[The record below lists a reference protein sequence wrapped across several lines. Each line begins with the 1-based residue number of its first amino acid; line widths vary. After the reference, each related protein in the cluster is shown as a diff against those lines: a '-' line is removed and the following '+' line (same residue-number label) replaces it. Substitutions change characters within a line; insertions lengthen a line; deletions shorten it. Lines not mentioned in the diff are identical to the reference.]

1 MPGYHRF
8 RAMNPLISQ
17 WGPVAVIVG
26 GYLLGIHFQS
36 RSIAHLDHRIDD
48 LRDSMNKRF
57 DDLRETMN
65 KRFDDLHDLLKSEIK
80 RVEERIDRLEHPIVR
95 QS

>member
-1 MPGYHRF
+1 
-8 RAMNPLISQ
+8 MNPIIGQ

-26 GYLLGIHFQS
+26 GYLLGIYFQS

-48 LRDSMNKRF
+48 LRDSMARRL

-65 KRFDDLHDLLKSEIK
+65 KRFDDLHDLLKSEVK
-80 RVEERIDRLEHPIVR
+80 RIEDRFERLEHPIVR

>member
-1 MPGYHRF
+1 V
-8 RAMNPLISQ
+8 NPLINQ

-26 GYLLGIHFQS
+26 GYLLGIFFQN
-36 RSIAHLDHRIDD
+36 RRIDD
-48 LRDSMNKRF
+48 LRDSMNRRF

-65 KRFDDLHDLLKSEIK
+65 KRFDDLHDLLRSEDK
-80 RVEERIDRLEHPIVR
+80 RLEDRLDRLEHPIVR

>member
-1 MPGYHRF
+1 MSPI
-8 RAMNPLISQ
+8 MNQ

-26 GYLLGIHFQS
+26 GYLLGIFFQN
-36 RSIAHLDHRIDD
+36 RRIDD

-65 KRFDDLHDLLKSEIK
+65 KRFDDLHDLLKSEVK
-80 RVEERIDRLEHPIVR
+80 RVEERLDRLEHPIVR